1 MLNLPEKL
9 KLNRILIQNFTSLS
23 ILQIANYLFPLI
35 VLPYVVRILG
45 PAKYGLINFAA
56 AFIAYFSLMCDYGF
70 SLSGTKEISIIRDD
84 KEKLSRTF
92 STIITIKLLLS
103 VVSFLLFILIVY
115 FIPFFKNNWEV
126 YVLSY
131 GFVIGGVLFPG
142 WFYQGIE
149 RMKYITIIQV
159 FVRSI
164 ATVLIFMLVNE
175 ENDYL
180 LLVLLNSSAQ
190 ILIGVAG
197 LIVAGIKFKI
207 KFRLPSFEEIKSQL
221 KSGWNI
227 FQSMIAINVYTTSNT
242 FILGLFA
249 SETIVGY
256 YAAADKIRMAFQ
268 GVQSVLAQTVFP
280 HVNSLAKESYEKF
293 ILFIKRFLKLEVT
306 IGFSVSLLLFIFS
319 PQLVE
324 LLLGEKFV
332 TSGELLRI
340 ISALPLLIS
349 LSNIFGIQIMLPLGY
364 DRAFNRIISSAALL
378 HILLL
383 IVIVPAYFA
392 IGTSIAVVITESVVT
407 LLTFL
412 FVMRKKILIT
422 SKNFN

>member
-227 FQSMIAINVYTTSNT
+227 FQSMIAINIYTTSNT

-293 ILFIKRFLKLEVT
+293 ILFIKIFLKLEVT
-306 IGFSVSLLLFIFS
+306 IGFLVSLLLFIFS
-319 PQLVE
+319 PQLVK

-340 ISALPLLIS
+340 ISVLPVLIS

>member
-164 ATVLIFMLVNE
+164 ATVLIFMLVKE

-340 ISALPLLIS
+340 ISVLPVLIS

>member
-1 MLNLPEKL
+1 MIQLPKKL
-9 KLNRILIQNFTSLS
+9 KPYQRLIQNFTSLS

-56 AFIAYFSLMCDYGF
+56 AFIAYFNLISDYGF

-84 KEKLSRTF
+84 KEKLSKTF

-103 VVSFLLFILIVY
+103 IFSFLIFIVIVY

-142 WFYQGIE
+142 WFYQGME
-149 RMKYITIIQV
+149 QMKYITIIQV
-159 FVRSI
+159 VIRSI
-164 ATVLIFMLVNE
+164 VTALIFILIKKE
-175 ENDYL
+175 DDYL
-180 LLVLLNSSAQ
+180 LLVLLNSIAQ
-190 ILIGVAG
+190 IMIGILGVI
-197 LIVAGIKFKI
+197 IVLIKFQI
-207 KFRLPSFEEIKSQL
+207 EFRLPTINEIKFQL

-256 YAAADKIRMAFQ
+256 YAAADKIRIAFQ
-268 GVQSVLAQTVFP
+268 GIQSVLSQTVFP
-280 HVNSLAKESYEKF
+280 YVNSLVKESYEKF
-293 ILFIKRFLKLEVT
+293 ILFIKRLLKLEFA
-306 IGFSVSLLLFIFS
+306 IGFSASLILFIFS
-319 PQLVE
+319 YQLTD
-324 LLLGEKFV
+324 LILGNKFEV
-332 TSGELLRI
+332 SGELLRI
-340 ISALPLLIS
+340 IAVLPLLIS
-349 LSNIFGIQIMLPLGY
+349 LSNVFGIQLMLPLGY
-364 DRAFNRIISSAALL
+364 HRAFNRIISSAALV

-392 IGTSIAVVITESVVT
+392 VGASIAVVITEFVVT
-407 LLTFL
+407 LLTYL
-412 FVMRKKILIT
+412 FVQKKKILYSNNEI
-422 SKNFN
+422 